1 MIVSPIQIFYC
12 IISYIRLDCVIC
24 FMNFSYFLYSSWLF
38 AIPQA
43 KTHIFKLRLLLIETS
58 IVQSVTKFMGKT
70 GIWTTSCSYPISPF
84 NNVKKHCIGGGGGS
98 NTLSKIPII
107 FCHWMSEI
115 YNNNKRWGTMHAVSN
130 NIYPL

>member
-1 MIVSPIQIFYC
+1 MIVIIVSPIQICYC

-84 NNVKKHCIGGGGGS
+84 NNVKKHCIGGERGFKHTFWNS
-98 NTLSKIPII
+98 
-107 FCHWMSEI
+107 H
-115 YNNNKRWGTMHAVSN
+115 
-130 NIYPL
+130 NILPLNVWNLQQQQKMRYYACCFK